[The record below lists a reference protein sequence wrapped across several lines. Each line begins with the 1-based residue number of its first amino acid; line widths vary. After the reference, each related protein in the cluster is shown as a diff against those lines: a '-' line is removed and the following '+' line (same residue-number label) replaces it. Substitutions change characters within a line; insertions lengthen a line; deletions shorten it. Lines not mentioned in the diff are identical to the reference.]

1 MLTRTKK
8 AINFDLN
15 NNLLKQNYPS
25 KNYRKAWYD
34 IKKYFE
40 SHDFIHRQY
49 SGYISK
55 NNILMTDVFNLV
67 YELTIQHPWLKTSV
81 MKFDVT
87 IVTNEYNL
95 LPMIKNELI

>member
-15 NNLLKQNYPS
+15 NNLLKQNY
-25 KNYRKAWYD
+25 RKAWYD

-40 SHDFIHRQY
+40 NHDYTHRQY

-67 YELTIQHPWLKTSV
+67 YELTI
-81 MKFDVT
+81 
-87 IVTNEYNL
+87 
-95 LPMIKNELI
+95 

>member
-1 MLTRTKK
+1 MLAKTKK
-8 AINFDLN
+8 AINFDLD

-40 SHDFIHRQY
+40 SYDFIHRQY
-49 SGYISK
+49 SGYISR
-55 NNILMTDVFNLV
+55 NNILMTDVLNLV
-67 YELTIQHPWLKTSV
+67 YELSLQYPWLKISV
-81 MKFDVT
+81 IKFDVT

-95 LPMIKNELI
+95 LLVKK